1 MIWDYKIFSK
11 MDKAQLL
18 VIVFLMG
25 ISLLVIASTTSLE
38 NNLFLTPYVRSQ
50 IKWFFLGGGV
60 YIFFSGLD
68 YRFLKK
74 ISPFLYLIMLIL
86 LFGLFFTGP
95 IQNVQRWYKIPVL
108 NFTFQPSE
116 YAKLIVVIALSRY
129 LSEATDQIKQ
139 QKGLLKAS
147 LIVLIPFI
155 MILKQ
160 PDLGTALV
168 LFPIALGLFY
178 LADANKKLIRMLSG
192 LAISGFVFI
201 ALMFMKIL
209 SHETMKPFV
218 TIFLKDY
225 QYERLNPHTY
235 HQNASQMAI
244 ALGKITGSGFKQS
257 EFTGGG
263 WLPAAHT
270 DSVFA
275 AYAEEYGLLGTFILL
290 TLFFI
295 LFQLGLKVT
304 QLAKDPFGRFLS
316 FGITVTLAMHVFVNI
331 GMMSGF
337 LPITGVPLVMVS
349 YGGSSVLSTMSA
361 LGILQSIYTRRY
373 LFS

>member
-18 VIVFLMG
+18 VIVLLMG

>member
-18 VIVFLMG
+18 VIFLLMG

-50 IKWFFLGGGV
+50 IKWFFLGLGV
-60 YIFFSGLD
+60 YVFFSGLD

-95 IQNVQRWYKIPVL
+95 IQNVQRWYKIPIL

-129 LSEATDQIKQ
+129 LSDASDQIKQ
-139 QKGLLKAS
+139 QRGLFKAS

-178 LADANKKLIRMLSG
+178 LADANKRLIRMLSG
-192 LAISGFVFI
+192 FAISGFVFI

-361 LGILQSIYTRRY
+361 LGIMQSIYTRRY

>member
-18 VIVFLMG
+18 VIVLLMG

-50 IKWFFLGGGV
+50 IKWFFLGLGV
-60 YIFFSGLD
+60 YVFFSGLD

-74 ISPFLYLIMLIL
+74 ISPFLYLIMLVL

-95 IQNVQRWYKIPVL
+95 IQNVQRWYKIPIL

-129 LSEATDQIKQ
+129 LSDASDQIKQ
-139 QKGLLKAS
+139 QRGLFKAS

-178 LADANKKLIRMLSG
+178 LADANKRLIRMLSG
-192 LAISGFVFI
+192 FAISGFVFI

-361 LGILQSIYTRRY
+361 LGIMQSIYTRRY

>member
-1 MIWDYKIFSK
+1 MI
-11 MDKAQLL
+11 
-18 VIVFLMG
+18 LM
-25 ISLLVIASTTSLE
+25 IMSLLVISSTTSLD
-38 NNLFLTPYVRSQ
+38 NPFFLTPYVKSQ
-50 IKWFFLGGGV
+50 IKWFALGSMV
-60 YIFFSGLD
+60 YIFFAGLD

-74 ISPFLYLIMLIL
+74 VSPFLYLGMLFL

-108 NFTFQPSE
+108 NFMFQPSE
-116 YAKLIVVIALSRY
+116 YAKLIVVIALGRY
-129 LSEATDQIKQ
+129 LSDHLDDIK
-139 QKGLLKAS
+139 KNRGLLKAA

-168 LFPIALGLFY
+168 LFPITLGLFY
-178 LADANKKLIRMLSG
+178 LADVSPKVIKWMSVS
-192 LAISGFVFI
+192 AICGFVFV
-201 ALMFMKIL
+201 ALMFMQVL
-209 SHETMKPFV
+209 SHEKMKPYV
-218 TIFLKDY
+218 TVFLKEY
-225 QYERLNPHTY
+225 QYERLNPNTY

-244 ALGKITGSGFKQS
+244 ALGKVTGSGFKQS

-275 AYAEEYGLLGTFILL
+275 AYAEEYGLMGTFILL
-290 TLFFI
+290 LLFFI
-295 LFQLGLKVT
+295 LVSLGLKVT
-304 QLAKDPFGRFLS
+304 KLAKDPFGRFLS
-316 FGITVTLAMHVFVNI
+316 FGITTTLAMHVFVNI
-331 GMMSGF
+331 GMMCGF
-337 LPITGVPLVMVS
+337 LPITGVPLVMIS